1 MTDSPDYR
9 MYLEEKF
16 EGLTKHI
23 HAQFENVHERLERIE
38 SQTTKTNGRVTTLE
52 TDLVEYRFVKKY
64 PKLFVGMVAILVL
77 GMVFSIYRIVQVP
90 KQIADTEN
98 IIKKEIRD
106 QEGISKVTRGGYV
119 KYNDYGISDSVKIR

>member
-64 PKLFVGMVAILVL
+64 PKVFVGMVAILVL